1 MSSLYYFLQDETGM
15 CWGIF
20 LRPYIVR
27 HQNGFRKIFLAHC
40 SGSLQFTELR
50 LQLYKFFRKV
60 RLYIVIAKVLVVD
73 HIIDHY
79 QANRQ
84 PVSGPHK
91 VLHCVLFFSSGRQ
104 VPFRGERDGFPVSH
118 PSGHTGHTCFLLLT
132 KNGINLICGFSITA
146 HQWMIIWGFLFFEFA
161 DNWHTAALH

>member
-1 MSSLYYFLQDETGM
+1 MSSLYYFLRDETGM

-91 VLHCVLFFSSGRQ
+91 VLHCVCFFSAAGDKFHSAGKGNASPWVIHLVILVILACCYWQ
-104 VPFRGERDGFPVSH
+104 KTELIFIIDMWLLYQSTPV
-118 PSGHTGHTCFLLLT
+118 
-132 KNGINLICGFSITA
+132 N
-146 HQWMIIWGFLFFEFA
+146 
-161 DNWHTAALH
+161 DNMKIPIF